1 MGARDLYDPEQ
12 NVDAGV
18 KYIKYLQSR
27 FHGDLKNTIAAY
39 NAGEGNVRRYNGIPP
54 FRETQQYVKKV
65 LRNYDKRNKQM
76 QGWEKD
82 QGQGSGLVSEPDGS
96 LTIR

>member
-1 MGARDLYDPEQ
+1 
-12 NVDAGV
+12 
-18 KYIKYLQSR
+18 
-27 FHGDLKNTIAAY
+27 
-39 NAGEGNVRRYNGIPP
+39 
-54 FRETQQYVKKV
+54 VKKV